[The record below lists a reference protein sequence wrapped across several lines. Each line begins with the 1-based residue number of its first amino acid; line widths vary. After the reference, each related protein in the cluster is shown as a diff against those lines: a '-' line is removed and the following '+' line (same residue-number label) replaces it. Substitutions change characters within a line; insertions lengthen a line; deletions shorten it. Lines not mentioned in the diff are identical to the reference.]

1 MKFFVSVI
9 FCISLV
15 FPGPAACG
23 DAVRPMKGSGAG
35 TDEER
40 PLADVTPYPEAEE
53 EIFEEFDDLL
63 FEPEEEMI
71 MISDPFEPFNR
82 MAFTFN
88 DRLYFLVLKPVAKG
102 YSRVVPEKV
111 RIGIRRFFSNV
122 TTPIRFVNALL
133 QFKAGKAGNELS
145 RFLINTTVGVA
156 GFMDPA
162 MERWNIS
169 RQSED
174 VGQTLGFYGAGPG
187 FYMNLPFFGP
197 SSLRD
202 SVGLVGDILLDPR
215 TYVFSNDLILSAG
228 VVAYDRGINETSLNI
243 GVYEGIK
250 QDALDPY
257 IFVRDAYH
265 QHRENLIRE

>member
-1 MKFFVSVI
+1 MKFFLPVLL
-9 FCISLV
+9 CAALA
-15 FPGPAACG
+15 FPGAAACS
-23 DAVRPMKGSGAG
+23 DADGSAQESGAVP
-35 TDEER
+35 DEGR
-40 PLADVTPYPEAEE
+40 SLTDVTSSPEAGGEV
-53 EIFEEFDDLL
+53 FEEFDDLL
-63 FEPEEEMI
+63 FEPGEEVI
-71 MISDPFEPFNR
+71 MISDPFEPVNR
-82 MAFTFN
+82 MVFTFN

-102 YSRVVPEKV
+102 YSRILPERV
-111 RIGIRRFFSNV
+111 RIGIRRFFSNL
-122 TTPIRFVNALL
+122 TTPVRLVSALL
-133 QFKAGKAGNELS
+133 QFKAGKAGKELS
-145 RFLINTTVGVA
+145 RFLINTTFGVA

-174 VGQTLGFYGAGPG
+174 VGQAIGFYGAGPG

-202 SVGLVGDILLDPR
+202 SFGLAGDILLDPR
-215 TYVFSNDLILSAG
+215 TYLFSNDLILSAG

-243 GVYEGIK
+243 GIYEGIK
-250 QDALDPY
+250 RDSLDPY